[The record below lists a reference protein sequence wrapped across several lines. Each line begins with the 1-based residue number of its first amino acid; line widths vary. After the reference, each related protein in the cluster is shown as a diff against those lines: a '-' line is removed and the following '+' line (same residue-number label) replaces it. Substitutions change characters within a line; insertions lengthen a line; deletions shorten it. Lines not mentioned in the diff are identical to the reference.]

1 MKNAITLNRLVIS
14 LVALIAVL
22 TSITIAQCML
32 REGAQNQ
39 TKLVEYP
46 PVKFTEIAF
55 NSTNKYFEG
64 SILDKQV
71 PNMYKYSNGD
81 ILGAGKYTIK
91 LNTNTSSAK
100 PLAKLYDKTAGQ
112 KRNVV
117 LRVKGDELSLTFT
130 FPQEVV
136 IKEFVMFNNFGS
148 KKCRIEIE
156 GINVYDGFANP
167 VAKIRGKRAIF

>member
-55 NSTNKYFEG
+55 NSC
-64 SILDKQV
+64 L
-71 PNMYKYSNGD
+71 
-81 ILGAGKYTIK
+81 LYT
-91 LNTNTSSAK
+91 SDA
-100 PLAKLYDKTAGQ
+100 A
-112 KRNVV
+112 
-117 LRVKGDELSLTFT
+117 DE
-130 FPQEVV
+130 
-136 IKEFVMFNNFGS
+136 
-148 KKCRIEIE
+148 
-156 GINVYDGFANP
+156 
-167 VAKIRGKRAIF
+167 